1 MGEGSAFRDYR
12 GVEGAVEDAQKGAPD
27 EGRKLPRGRVGA
39 SRGKSPRPGV
49 RYVDPESAREGSEGE
64 KEYGVRYV
72 DPESAREGSE
82 GEKEYGAPTTPPP
95 VQEGE
100 SDKRKQAR
108 PDPLKKK

>member
-1 MGEGSAFRDYR
+1 MGEGSTFRDYR

-64 KEYGVRYV
+64 KEYGV
-72 DPESAREGSE
+72 
-82 GEKEYGAPTTPPP
+82 PTTPPP

>member
-1 MGEGSAFRDYR
+1 MGEGSTFRDYR
-12 GVEGAVEDAQKGAPD
+12 GVEGAVEDAQKGAP
-27 EGRKLPRGRVGA
+27 RGRVGA
-39 SRGKSPRPGV
+39 SRGKSPRP
-49 RYVDPESAREGSEGE
+49 
-64 KEYGVRYV
+64 GVRYV

>member
-1 MGEGSAFRDYR
+1 MGEGSTFRDYR

-64 KEYGVRYV
+64 KEYGA
-72 DPESAREGSE
+72 PE